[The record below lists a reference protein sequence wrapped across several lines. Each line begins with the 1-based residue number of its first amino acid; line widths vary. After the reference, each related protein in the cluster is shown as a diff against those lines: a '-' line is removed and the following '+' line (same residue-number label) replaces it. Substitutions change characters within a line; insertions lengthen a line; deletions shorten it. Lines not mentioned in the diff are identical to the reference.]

1 MTKSRRKF
9 TDEFKREAVEL
20 MAKEG
25 LSVVEAGRRL
35 GVHANVL
42 RNWKR
47 LAEQGLTKPA
57 PKQST
62 ALEVENRQ
70 LRDEVRRLTM
80 EREILKKA
88 AAFFA
93 KESR

>member
-1 MTKSRRKF
+1 MTGSRRKF

-25 LSVVEAGRRL
+25 LSFVEAGRRL
-35 GVHANVL
+35 GVHQNLL
-42 RNWKR
+42 RNWKQALVVSGSAASPR
-47 LAEQGLTKPA
+47 PQ
-57 PKQST
+57 T
-62 ALEVENRQ
+62 ALEAEVKR
-70 LRDEVRRLTM
+70 LREEVRRLTM

-93 KESR
+93 KESQ